1 MLKQYESND
10 FVSAHGGQD
19 VRAIG
24 FVEARDL
31 KGTRIYMDQLD
42 YMNNS
47 QSSFLSAL
55 KTFVM
60 CLLCLKLILW
70 QIVIGPLEVSY

>member
-47 QSSFLSAL
+47 QSSFLS
-55 KTFVM
+55 VM